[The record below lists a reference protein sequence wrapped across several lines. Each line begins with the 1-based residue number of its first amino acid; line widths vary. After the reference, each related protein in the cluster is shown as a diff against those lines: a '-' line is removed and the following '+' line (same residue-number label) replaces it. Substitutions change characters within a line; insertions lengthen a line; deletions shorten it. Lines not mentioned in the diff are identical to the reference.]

1 MDTTEHTEKPCG
13 KLQGC
18 SPSEQPRRAPAQHLP
33 VSRKLQQVQ
42 EDSPGPDAIA
52 ELLDV
57 PVEMVQDT
65 LSRSREARSLDSP
78 LQSDAEFS
86 LMQMIVDEN

>member
-1 MDTTEHTEKPCG
+1 MRQSIQKSLAEN
-13 KLQGC
+13 
-18 SPSEQPRRAPAQHLP
+18 SRVVRLP
-33 VSRKLQQVQ
+33 NNRVGLLHSISRVSRKLQQVQ

-86 LMQMIVDEN
+86 LMQMIVDKN